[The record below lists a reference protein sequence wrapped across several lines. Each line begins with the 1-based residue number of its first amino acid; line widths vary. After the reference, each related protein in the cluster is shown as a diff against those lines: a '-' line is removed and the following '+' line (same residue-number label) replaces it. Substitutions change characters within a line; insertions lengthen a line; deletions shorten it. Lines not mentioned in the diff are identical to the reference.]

1 MHVNPSWKWTVI
13 VGATVVVAVGLIG
26 AFAKGLLPV
35 VSAVVGAGAFIWW
48 MHRLQNTYATLYQQ
62 AAHSIEGAEQ
72 LRSQLERYQS
82 QVEQLSQ
89 ALQQMAQGD
98 LLHRV
103 STDGDNP
110 LAQHYNRAAEYL
122 RGSLEE
128 TRQVAK
134 RMQQDVEAFVKG
146 LQKTA
151 EGSHFVSQSVQD
163 TARGVEHLAFEI
175 QNITEGIYQVRQ
187 AAQEVARGAEQTA
200 QSASVGV
207 ERVNLIVRRIREATR
222 ELLNSKQTAE
232 RASTVANEGRIS
244 LNQSQ
249 QVMQQIEQQTRQT
262 AEEIQQLA
270 TMSAAVSE
278 ILGKIEEIARQINL
292 LALNAAIEAARAGEA
307 GRGFAVVADEVRRLA
322 ERSANAS
329 KEIQQI
335 IDRVLLKT
343 NEAVSAME
351 QNLSVVQSGREV
363 STQVAQGLQAIL
375 QAVDEI
381 TAQVNHS
388 ASLMEEVQHSAD
400 LTLSEI
406 EQIAAIAQQ
415 SSAASQQMFASA
427 ESTSQSL
434 QQMAALSE
442 QAAANAEQTNQ
453 VVQEQVEVI
462 RALSAQGQETSAIV
476 EKLNFTLGRFR
487 ITEQESF
494 EEKINTFKRAHLK
507 WVERVERMVHHG
519 EMIPRDQLVSH
530 KKCALGTWYYSVG
543 QQQFGHLP
551 EFQAIE
557 PPHERLHQ
565 IAAQAVEAMEK
576 GDRARAEQLLNEI
589 RGVSQEIVGW
599 LDRLYTRVTTT
610 EARQAA

>member
-1 MHVNPSWKWTVI
+1 MPVNWKWNLI
-13 VGATVVVAVGLIG
+13 AGATVVVAVGLIG

-48 MHRLQNTYATLYQQ
+48 MRRLQNTYATLYQQ
-62 AAHSIEGAEQ
+62 AAQSIEGAEQ
-72 LRSQLERYQS
+72 LRSQLAQYQS
-82 QVEQLSQ
+82 QVEQLSR

-98 LLHRV
+98 LLHRI

-110 LAQHYNRAAEYL
+110 LAQHYNQAAEYL

-146 LQKTA
+146 LQKVA
-151 EGSHFVSQSVQD
+151 EGSHFVNQSVQD
-163 TARGVEHLAFEI
+163 TARGAEHLAFEI
-175 QNITEGIYQVRQ
+175 QNITESIYQVRQ

-207 ERVNLIVRRIREATR
+207 ERVNLIVQRIREATR

-232 RASTVANEGRIS
+232 HASMIANEGRAS

-363 STQVAQGLQAIL
+363 SRQVAHGLQAIL

-442 QAAANAEQTNQ
+442 QAAANAEQTSQ
-453 VVQEQVEVI
+453 LVQEQVTVI
-462 RALSAQGQETSAIV
+462 QALSAQSQETSAIV

-576 GDRARAEQLLNEI
+576 GDKTRAEQLLDEI
-589 RGVSQEIVGW
+589 RGVSKEIVGW

>member
-1 MHVNPSWKWTVI
+1 MPVNWKWNLIT
-13 VGATVVVAVGLIG
+13 GATVVVAVGLIG
-26 AFAKGLLPV
+26 AFTKGLLPV

-48 MHRLQNTYATLYQQ
+48 MRRLQNTYATLYQQ
-62 AAHSIEGAEQ
+62 AAQSIEGAEQ
-72 LRSQLERYQS
+72 LRSQLAQYQS
-82 QVEQLSQ
+82 QVEQLSR

-98 LLHRV
+98 LLHRI

-110 LAQHYNRAAEYL
+110 LAQHYNQAAEYL

-146 LQKTA
+146 LQKVA

-163 TARGVEHLAFEI
+163 TARGAEHLAFEI
-175 QNITEGIYQVRQ
+175 QNITESIYQVRQ
-187 AAQEVARGAEQTA
+187 AAQEVAHGAEQTA

-207 ERVNLIVRRIREATR
+207 ERVNLIVQRIREATR
-222 ELLNSKQTAE
+222 ELLNSKQAAE
-232 RASTVANEGRIS
+232 HASMIANEGRAS

-363 STQVAQGLQAIL
+363 SRQVAHGLQAIL

-442 QAAANAEQTNQ
+442 QAAANAEQTSQ
-453 VVQEQVEVI
+453 LVQEQVTVI
-462 RALSAQGQETSAIV
+462 QALSAQSQETSAIV

-519 EMIPRDQLVSH
+519 EIIPRDQLVSH

-576 GDRARAEQLLNEI
+576 GDKTRAEQLLNEI
-589 RGVSQEIVGW
+589 RGVSKEIVGW

>member
-1 MHVNPSWKWTVI
+1 MPVNWKWNLI
-13 VGATVVVAVGLIG
+13 AGATVVVAVGLIG
-26 AFAKGLLPV
+26 AFTKGVLPV

-48 MHRLQNTYATLYQQ
+48 MRRLQNTYATLYQQ
-62 AAHSIEGAEQ
+62 AAQSIEGAEQ
-72 LRSQLERYQS
+72 LRSQLTQYQS
-82 QVEQLSQ
+82 QVEQLSR

-98 LLHRV
+98 LLHRI

-110 LAQHYNRAAEYL
+110 LAQHYNQAAEYL

-146 LQKTA
+146 LQKVA
-151 EGSHFVSQSVQD
+151 EGSHFVNQSVQD
-163 TARGVEHLAFEI
+163 TARGAEHLAFEI
-175 QNITEGIYQVRQ
+175 QNITESIYQVRQ

-207 ERVNLIVRRIREATR
+207 ERVNLIVQRIREATR

-232 RASTVANEGRIS
+232 HASMIANEGRAS

-363 STQVAQGLQAIL
+363 SRQVAHGLQAIL

-415 SSAASQQMFASA
+415 SSAASQQMFAST

-453 VVQEQVEVI
+453 LVQEQVTVI
-462 RALSAQGQETSAIV
+462 QALSAQSQETSAIV

-576 GDRARAEQLLNEI
+576 GDRARAEQLLDEI
-589 RGVSQEIVGW
+589 RGVSKEIVGL
-599 LDRLYTRVTTT
+599 LDRLYTRVTTA
-610 EARQAA
+610 ELKQAA

>member
-1 MHVNPSWKWTVI
+1 MPVNWKWNLI
-13 VGATVVVAVGLIG
+13 AGATVVVAVGLIG
-26 AFAKGLLPV
+26 AFTKGLLPV

-48 MHRLQNTYATLYQQ
+48 MRRLQNTYATLYQQ
-62 AAHSIEGAEQ
+62 AAQSIEGAEQ
-72 LRSQLERYQS
+72 LRSQLAQYQS
-82 QVEQLSQ
+82 QMEQLSR

-98 LLHRV
+98 LLHRI

-110 LAQHYNRAAEYL
+110 LAQHYNQATEYL

-146 LQKTA
+146 LQKVA

-163 TARGVEHLAFEI
+163 TARGAEHLAFEI
-175 QNITEGIYQVRQ
+175 QNITESIYQVRQ

-207 ERVNLIVRRIREATR
+207 ERVNLIVQRIREATR
-222 ELLNSKQTAE
+222 ELLNSKQSAE
-232 RASTVANEGRIS
+232 HASMIANEGRAS

-363 STQVAQGLQAIL
+363 SRQVAHGLQAIL

-415 SSAASQQMFASA
+415 SSAASQQMFAST

-453 VVQEQVEVI
+453 LVQEQVTVI
-462 RALSAQGQETSAIV
+462 QALSAQSQETSAIV

-576 GDRARAEQLLNEI
+576 GDKTRAEQLLDEI
-589 RGVSQEIVGW
+589 RGVSKEIVGW
-599 LDRLYTRVTTT
+599 LDRLYTRVTTA
-610 EARQAA
+610 ELKQAA

>member
-1 MHVNPSWKWTVI
+1 MHVNPSWKWAVI

-163 TARGVEHLAFEI
+163 TARGAEHLAFEI

-207 ERVNLIVRRIREATR
+207 ERVNLIVRRI
-222 ELLNSKQTAE
+222 
-232 RASTVANEGRIS
+232 
-244 LNQSQ
+244 
-249 QVMQQIEQQTRQT
+249 
-262 AEEIQQLA
+262 A

-363 STQVAQGLQAIL
+363 SRQVAHGLQAIL

-462 RALSAQGQETSAIV
+462 RALSAQSQETSAIV

-530 KKCALGTWYYSVG
+530 KKCALGTWYYSMG

-576 GDRARAEQLLNEI
+576 GDKTRAEQLLDEI
-589 RGVSQEIVGW
+589 RGVSKEIVGW
-599 LDRLYTRVTTT
+599 LDRLYTRVTTA
-610 EARQAA
+610 ELKQAA

>member
-1 MHVNPSWKWTVI
+1 MPVNWKWNLI
-13 VGATVVVAVGLIG
+13 AGATVVVAVGLIG
-26 AFAKGLLPV
+26 AFTKGVLPV

-48 MHRLQNTYATLYQQ
+48 MRRLQNTYATLYQQ
-62 AAHSIEGAEQ
+62 AAQPIEGAEQ
-72 LRSQLERYQS
+72 LRSQLAQYQS
-82 QVEQLSQ
+82 QVEQLGR

-98 LLHRV
+98 LLHRI

-110 LAQHYNRAAEYL
+110 LAQHYNQAAEYL

-134 RMQQDVEAFVKG
+134 RMQQDVEVFVKG
-146 LQKTA
+146 LQKVA

-163 TARGVEHLAFEI
+163 TARGAEHLAFEI
-175 QNITEGIYQVRQ
+175 QNITESIYQVRQ

-207 ERVNLIVRRIREATR
+207 ERVNLIVQRIREATR

-232 RASTVANEGRIS
+232 HASMIANEGRAS

-363 STQVAQGLQAIL
+363 SRQVAHGLQAIL

-434 QQMAALSE
+434 QQMAALSK

-453 VVQEQVEVI
+453 LVQEQVTVI
-462 RALSAQGQETSAIV
+462 QALSAQSQETSAIV

-494 EEKINTFKRAHLK
+494 EEQINTFKRAHLK

-557 PPHERLHQ
+557 SPYARLHQ
-565 IAAQAVEAMEK
+565 IAAQAVEAIEK

-599 LDRLYTRVTTT
+599 LDRLYMRVTTA
-610 EARQAA
+610 ELKQAA

>member
-1 MHVNPSWKWTVI
+1 MKHACMRVGTVGAATVI
-13 VGATVVVAVGLIG
+13 ASGLIG
-26 AFAKGLLPV
+26 AFTGGFLPFA
-35 VSAVVGAGAFIWW
+35 SAAVGAVAFGIWMWRMGASS
-48 MHRLQNTYATLYQQ
+48 TTLAQQ
-62 AAHSIEGAEQ
+62 TDQARETAEQ
-72 LRSQLERYQS
+72 FQS
-82 QVEQLSQ
+82 QSDQYHAQSEQLSH

-98 LLHRV
+98 LMYRV
-103 STDGDNP
+103 AVGENDP
-110 LAQHYNRAAEYL
+110 LAHYFNQAAEYL

-134 RMQQDVEAFVKG
+134 RMQQGVEAFVKG
-146 LQKTA
+146 LQKAA
-151 EGSHFVSQSVQD
+151 EGSNFVIQSVQD
-163 TARGVEHLAFEI
+163 TARGAEHLAFEI

-207 ERVNLIVRRIREATR
+207 ERVNHIVQRIREATQ
-222 ELLNSKQTAE
+222 ELFHSKQIAE
-232 RASTVANEGRIS
+232 HTSTVAHEGRTS
-244 LNQSQ
+244 LSQSQ
-249 QVMQQIEQQTRQT
+249 QVMHQIEQQTRCT

-278 ILGKIEEIARQINL
+278 ILSKIEEIARQINL

-335 IDRVLLKT
+335 IDKVLLKT
-343 NEAVSAME
+343 NEAVAAME
-351 QNLSVVQSGREV
+351 QNLAVVQSGREV
-363 STQVAQGLQAIL
+363 SVQLANGLQAIL

-381 TAQVNHS
+381 ATQVSHS

-400 LTLSEI
+400 LTLGEI

-415 SSAASQQMFASA
+415 SSAASQQMFAST

-442 QAAANAEQTNQ
+442 QAAANAEQTSR

-462 RALSAQGQETSAIV
+462 HALSRQSQETSAII

-487 ITEQESF
+487 ISDQESF
-494 EEKINTFKRAHLK
+494 EEKINTFKQAHLK

-576 GDRARAEQLLNEI
+576 GDTARAEQLLSDI
-589 RGVSQEIVGW
+589 RGVSREIVGW
-599 LDRLYTRVTTT
+599 LDRLY
-610 EARQAA
+610 ARATADGAQRAA

>member
-1 MHVNPSWKWTVI
+1 MPVNWKWNLI
-13 VGATVVVAVGLIG
+13 AGATVVVAVGLIG
-26 AFAKGLLPV
+26 AFTKGVLPV

-48 MHRLQNTYATLYQQ
+48 MRRLQNTYATLYQQ
-62 AAHSIEGAEQ
+62 AAQSIEGAEQ
-72 LRSQLERYQS
+72 LRSQLTQYQS
-82 QVEQLSQ
+82 QVEQLSR

-98 LLHRV
+98 LLHRI

-110 LAQHYNRAAEYL
+110 LAQHYNQAAEYL

-146 LQKTA
+146 LQKVA
-151 EGSHFVSQSVQD
+151 EGSHFVNQSVQD
-163 TARGVEHLAFEI
+163 TARGAEHLAFEI
-175 QNITEGIYQVRQ
+175 QNITESIYQVRQ

-207 ERVNLIVRRIREATR
+207 ERVNLIVQRIREATR

-232 RASTVANEGRIS
+232 HASMIANEGRAS

-363 STQVAQGLQAIL
+363 SRQVAHGLQAIL

-415 SSAASQQMFASA
+415 SSAASQQMFAST

-442 QAAANAEQTNQ
+442 QAAANAEQTSQ
-453 VVQEQVEVI
+453 LVQEQVTVI
-462 RALSAQGQETSAIV
+462 QALSAQSQETSAIV

-557 PPHERLHQ
+557 PPHARLHQ

-576 GDRARAEQLLNEI
+576 GDKTRAEQLLNEI

-599 LDRLYTRVTTT
+599 LDRLYTRVTTA
-610 EARQAA
+610 ELKQAA

>member
-1 MHVNPSWKWTVI
+1 MPVNWKWNLI
-13 VGATVVVAVGLIG
+13 AGATVVAVGLIG
-26 AFAKGLLPV
+26 AFTKGLLPV

-48 MHRLQNTYATLYQQ
+48 MRRLQNTYATLYQQ
-62 AAHSIEGAEQ
+62 AAQSIEGAEQ
-72 LRSQLERYQS
+72 LRSQLAQYQS
-82 QVEQLSQ
+82 QVEQLGR

-98 LLHRV
+98 LLHRI

-110 LAQHYNRAAEYL
+110 LAQHYNQAAEYL

-146 LQKTA
+146 LQKVA

-163 TARGVEHLAFEI
+163 TARGAEHLAFEI
-175 QNITEGIYQVRQ
+175 QNITESIYQVRQ
-187 AAQEVARGAEQTA
+187 AAQEVAHGAEQTA

-207 ERVNLIVRRIREATR
+207 ERVNLIVQRIREATR

-232 RASTVANEGRIS
+232 HASMIANEGRAS

-363 STQVAQGLQAIL
+363 SRQVAHGLQAIL

-415 SSAASQQMFASA
+415 SSAASQQMFANA

-442 QAAANAEQTNQ
+442 QAAANAEQTSQ
-453 VVQEQVEVI
+453 LVQEQVEVI
-462 RALSAQGQETSAIV
+462 RALSAQSQETSAIV

-565 IAAQAVEAMEK
+565 IAARAVEAMEK
-576 GDRARAEQLLNEI
+576 GDHARAEQLLDEI
-589 RGVSQEIVGW
+589 RGVSKEIVGW
-599 LDRLYTRVTTT
+599 LDRLYTRVTTA
-610 EARQAA
+610 ELKQAA

>member
-1 MHVNPSWKWTVI
+1 MAVNWKWNLI
-13 VGATVVVAVGLIG
+13 AGATVVVAVGLIG
-26 AFAKGLLPV
+26 AFTKGLLPV

-48 MHRLQNTYATLYQQ
+48 MRRFQNTYATLYQQ
-62 AAHSIEGAEQ
+62 AAQSIEGAEQ
-72 LRSQLERYQS
+72 LRSQLAQYQS
-82 QVEQLSQ
+82 QVEQLSR

-98 LLHRV
+98 LLHRI

-110 LAQHYNRAAEYL
+110 LAQHYNQATEYL

-146 LQKTA
+146 LQKVA

-163 TARGVEHLAFEI
+163 TARGAEHLAFEI
-175 QNITEGIYQVRQ
+175 QNITESIYQVRQ
-187 AAQEVARGAEQTA
+187 AAQEVAHGAVQTA

-207 ERVNLIVRRIREATR
+207 ERVNLIVQRIREATR
-222 ELLNSKQTAE
+222 ELLNSKQAAE
-232 RASTVANEGRIS
+232 HASMIANEGRAS

-363 STQVAQGLQAIL
+363 SRQVAHGLQAIL

-415 SSAASQQMFASA
+415 SSAASQQMFAST

-453 VVQEQVEVI
+453 LVQEQVTVI
-462 RALSAQGQETSAIV
+462 QALSAQSQETSAIV

-576 GDRARAEQLLNEI
+576 GDKTRAEQLLDEI
-589 RGVSQEIVGW
+589 RGVSQEIVSW
-599 LDRLYTRVTTT
+599 LDRLYMRVTTA
-610 EARQAA
+610 ELKQAA

>member
-1 MHVNPSWKWTVI
+1 MPVNWKWNLI
-13 VGATVVVAVGLIG
+13 AGATVVVAVGLIG

-48 MHRLQNTYATLYQQ
+48 MRRLQNTYATLYQQ
-62 AAHSIEGAEQ
+62 AAQSIEGAEQ
-72 LRSQLERYQS
+72 LRSQLAQYQS
-82 QVEQLSQ
+82 QVEQLSR

-98 LLHRV
+98 LLHRI

-110 LAQHYNRAAEYL
+110 LAQHYNQAAEYL

-146 LQKTA
+146 LQKVA
-151 EGSHFVSQSVQD
+151 EGSHFVNQSVQD
-163 TARGVEHLAFEI
+163 TARGAEHLAFEI
-175 QNITEGIYQVRQ
+175 QNITESIYQVRQ

-207 ERVNLIVRRIREATR
+207 ERVNLIVQRIREATR

-232 RASTVANEGRIS
+232 HASMIANEGRAS

-363 STQVAQGLQAIL
+363 SRQVAHGLQAIL

-442 QAAANAEQTNQ
+442 QAAANAEQTSQ
-453 VVQEQVEVI
+453 LVQEQVTVI
-462 RALSAQGQETSAIV
+462 QALSAQSQETSAIV

-557 PPHERLHQ
+557 PPHARLHQ

-576 GDRARAEQLLNEI
+576 GDKTRAEQLLNEI

>member
-1 MHVNPSWKWTVI
+1 
-13 VGATVVVAVGLIG
+13 
-26 AFAKGLLPV
+26 
-35 VSAVVGAGAFIWW
+35 
-48 MHRLQNTYATLYQQ
+48 
-62 AAHSIEGAEQ
+62 
-72 LRSQLERYQS
+72 
-82 QVEQLSQ
+82 
-89 ALQQMAQGD
+89 
-98 LLHRV
+98 
-103 STDGDNP
+103 
-110 LAQHYNRAAEYL
+110 
-122 RGSLEE
+122 
-128 TRQVAK
+128 
-134 RMQQDVEAFVKG
+134 
-146 LQKTA
+146 
-151 EGSHFVSQSVQD
+151 
-163 TARGVEHLAFEI
+163 
-175 QNITEGIYQVRQ
+175 
-187 AAQEVARGAEQTA
+187 
-200 QSASVGV
+200 
-207 ERVNLIVRRIREATR
+207 
-222 ELLNSKQTAE
+222 
-232 RASTVANEGRIS
+232 
-244 LNQSQ
+244 
-249 QVMQQIEQQTRQT
+249 MQQIEQQTRQT

-363 STQVAQGLQAIL
+363 SIQVAQGLQAIL

-453 VVQEQVEVI
+453 VVQEQVTVI
-462 RALSAQGQETSAIV
+462 QALSAQSQETSAIV
-476 EKLNFTLGRFR
+476 EKLSFALGRFR

-507 WVERVERMVHHG
+507 WVERVERMVHYG

-530 KKCALGTWYYSVG
+530 KKCGLGTWYYSVG

-557 PPHERLHQ
+557 SPHERLHQ

-576 GDRARAEQLLNEI
+576 GDKARAEQLLDEI
-589 RGVSQEIVGW
+589 RGVSKEVVGW
-599 LDRLYTRVTTT
+599 LDRLYTRVTTA
-610 EARQAA
+610 ELKQAA

>member
-1 MHVNPSWKWTVI
+1 MPVNWKWNLI
-13 VGATVVVAVGLIG
+13 AGATVVVAVGLIG

-35 VSAVVGAGAFIWW
+35 VSAVVGVGAFIWW
-48 MHRLQNTYATLYQQ
+48 MHRLQNTHATLYQQ
-62 AAHSIEGAEQ
+62 AAQSIEGAEQ
-72 LRSQLERYQS
+72 LRSQLAQYQS
-82 QVEQLSQ
+82 QVEQLSR

-98 LLHRV
+98 LLHRI

-110 LAQHYNRAAEYL
+110 LAQHYNQAAEYL

-146 LQKTA
+146 LQKVA
-151 EGSHFVSQSVQD
+151 EGSHFVNQSVQD
-163 TARGVEHLAFEI
+163 TARGAEHLAFEI
-175 QNITEGIYQVRQ
+175 QNITESIYQVRQ

-207 ERVNLIVRRIREATR
+207 ERVNLIVQRIREATR

-232 RASTVANEGRIS
+232 HASMIANEGRAS

-462 RALSAQGQETSAIV
+462 RALSAQSQETSAIV

-576 GDRARAEQLLNEI
+576 GDKTRAEQLLDEI
-589 RGVSQEIVGW
+589 RGVSKEIVGW
-599 LDRLYTRVTTT
+599 LDRLYMRVTTA
-610 EARQAA
+610 ELKQAA

>member
-1 MHVNPSWKWTVI
+1 MPVNWKWNLI
-13 VGATVVVAVGLIG
+13 AGATVVVAVGLIG
-26 AFAKGLLPV
+26 AFTKGVLPV

-48 MHRLQNTYATLYQQ
+48 MRRLQNTYATLYQQ
-62 AAHSIEGAEQ
+62 AAQSIEGAEQ
-72 LRSQLERYQS
+72 LRSQLTQYQS
-82 QVEQLSQ
+82 QVEQLSR

-98 LLHRV
+98 LLHRI

-110 LAQHYNRAAEYL
+110 LAQHYNQAAEYL

-146 LQKTA
+146 LQKVA
-151 EGSHFVSQSVQD
+151 EGSHFVNQSVQD
-163 TARGVEHLAFEI
+163 TARGAEHLAFEI
-175 QNITEGIYQVRQ
+175 QNITESIYQVRQ

-207 ERVNLIVRRIREATR
+207 ERVNLIVQRIREATR

-232 RASTVANEGRIS
+232 HASMIANEGRAS

-363 STQVAQGLQAIL
+363 SRQVAHGLQAIL

-415 SSAASQQMFASA
+415 SSAASQQMFAST

-453 VVQEQVEVI
+453 LVQEQVTVI
-462 RALSAQGQETSAIV
+462 QALSAQSQETSAIV

-576 GDRARAEQLLNEI
+576 GDKTRAEQLLDEI
-589 RGVSQEIVGW
+589 RGVSKEIVGL
-599 LDRLYTRVTTT
+599 LDRLYTRVTTA
-610 EARQAA
+610 ELKQAA